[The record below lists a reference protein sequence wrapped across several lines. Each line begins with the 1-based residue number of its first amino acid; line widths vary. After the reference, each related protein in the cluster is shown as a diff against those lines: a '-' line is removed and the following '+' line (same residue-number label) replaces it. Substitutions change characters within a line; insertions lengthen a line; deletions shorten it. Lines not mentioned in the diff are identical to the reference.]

1 MHKMALR
8 YTNDLTP
15 QEYKDFRASVGWF
28 DVTLSQATR
37 VLKNTPIVVC
47 VRDGDKAIGM
57 GRLLFDGGCAAYVA
71 DIIVDKAYRGQGIG
85 KTIVE
90 SLCQQAVDSLESGE
104 HMYFIL
110 SSVKDK
116 EAFYEKLGFISTPN
130 ENAGHGMRKDVIKA

>member
-1 MHKMALR
+1 MGLR

-28 DVTLSQATR
+28 DVTVPQAAR
-37 VLKNTPIVVC
+37 VLAGTAILVC
-47 VRDGDKAIGM
+47 VRDGEKAVGM

-71 DIIVDKAYRGQGIG
+71 DIIVNPAYRGQGIG
-85 KTIVE
+85 KKIVE
-90 SLCQQAVDSLESGE
+90 SLCDQAVEKLEPGE

-110 SSVKDK
+110 SSVKNK

-130 ENAGHGMRKDVIKA
+130 DNAGHGMRKDVIKK

>member
-1 MHKMALR
+1 MELR

-37 VLKNTPIVVC
+37 VLKNTAIVVC
-47 VRDGDKAIGM
+47 VRDGEKAIGM

-71 DIIVDKAYRGQGIG
+71 DIVVDPDYRGQGIG
-85 KTIVE
+85 KSIVE
-90 SLCQQAVDSLESGE
+90 ALCDQAVEQLEPGE

-110 SSVKDK
+110 SSVKNK
-116 EAFYEKLGFISTPN
+116 EAFYEKLGFLSTPN
-130 ENAGHGMRKDVIKA
+130 DNAGHGMRKDVIKK

>member
-1 MHKMALR
+1 MDLK

-15 QEYKDFRASVGWF
+15 QEYKDFRAAVGWF
-28 DVTLSQATR
+28 DVTLAQAKR
-37 VLKNTPIVVC
+37 VLENTSIVVC
-47 VRDGDKAIGM
+47 VRDNSKAVGM

-71 DIIVDKAYRGQGIG
+71 DIVVDAAYRGQGIG

-90 SLCQQAVDSLESGE
+90 SLCQQAVDKLEPGE

-110 SSVKDK
+110 SSVKGK

-130 ENAGHGMRKDVIKA
+130 DNAGHGMRKDVIKE

>member
-1 MHKMALR
+1 MKLQ

-28 DVTLSQATR
+28 DVSLRQAER

-47 VRDGDKAIGM
+47 VRDGEKAIGM

-71 DIIVDKAYRGQGIG
+71 DIVVRPEYRGQGIG
-85 KTIVE
+85 KTIVQ
-90 SLCQQAVDSLESGE
+90 SLCDQAVDKLEPGE

-110 SSVKDK
+110 SSVKGK

-130 ENAGHGMRKDVIKA
+130 DNAGHGMRKDVIKD

>member
-1 MHKMALR
+1 MKLQ

-28 DVTLSQATR
+28 DVSLQQAER

-47 VRDGDKAIGM
+47 VRDSGKAVGM

-71 DIIVDKAYRGQGIG
+71 DIVVSPEYRGQGIG
-85 KTIVE
+85 KSIVQ
-90 SLCQQAVDSLESGE
+90 SLCDQAVERLEPGE

-110 SSVKDK
+110 SSVKGK
-116 EAFYEKLGFISTPN
+116 EAFYEKLGFLSTPN
-130 ENAGHGMRKDVIKA
+130 ANAGHGMRKDVIKE